1 MRTKAFVESMTKLG
15 YKVSVGDCA
24 TQVLIKTGIVSQNKV
39 AAINEKEQNKVDM
52 AFTGIGAS
60 DEAFKLI
67 MKYANTPVDKRKEE
81 KKYHIK
87 VFKHANDSYL
97 HIMVGG
103 AYEKPKL
110 DTLYSEDSLIT
121 YRIAFNT
128 EQVEQLKQREDIAID
143 WDKVVLEE
151 AN

>member
-15 YKVSVGDCA
+15 YKVSVGACA
-24 TQVLIKTGIVSQNKV
+24 TQVLIKTGFTSQNKV
-39 AAINEKEQNKVDM
+39 AAINEQEQNKVNTV
-52 AFTGIGAS
+52 FTGVRAS

-67 MKYANTPVDKRKEE
+67 MKYATTPVDKRKEE
-81 KKYHIK
+81 KKYYIK
-87 VFKHANDSYL
+87 MFKHANDSYL

-110 DTLYSEDSLIT
+110 DTLYSEDLIT

-128 EQVEQLKQREDIAID
+128 EQIEQLKQREDIAVD
-143 WDKVVLEE
+143 WDKVTLEE

>member
-1 MRTKAFVESMTKLG
+1 MRTKAFVERMNKLG
-15 YKVSVGDCA
+15 YKVSVGDCE

-81 KKYHIK
+81 KKYYIK
-87 VFKHANDSYL
+87 MFKHANDSYL

-110 DTLYSEDSLIT
+110 DTLYSEDLIT
-121 YRIAFNT
+121 YRITFNT
-128 EQVEQLKQREDIAID
+128 EQIEQLKQREDIAVD
-143 WDKVVLEE
+143 WDRVMLEE

>member
-87 VFKHANDSYL
+87 VFKLANDSYL

-128 EQVEQLKQREDIAID
+128 EQIEQLKQREDIAID
-143 WDKVVLEE
+143 WDKVTLEE

>member
-39 AAINEKEQNKVDM
+39 ATINEKEQNKVDM

-81 KKYHIK
+81 KKYYIK

-97 HIMVGG
+97 HIMVGWT
-103 AYEKPKL
+103 YDTPKL
-110 DTLYSEDSLIT
+110 DTLYSEDLIT

-128 EQVEQLKQREDIAID
+128 EQIEQLKQREDIAVD

>member
-24 TQVLIKTGIVSQNKV
+24 TQVLIKTGVVSLSKV
-39 AAINEKEQNKVDM
+39 AVISEKEQNKVDM
-52 AFTGIGAS
+52 AFTGVGAS

-67 MKYANTPVDKRKEE
+67 MKYANTPIDKRKEE
-81 KKYHIK
+81 KKYYIK

-97 HIMVGG
+97 HIMAGG

-110 DTLYSEDSLIT
+110 DTLYSEDPLIT

-128 EQVEQLKQREDIAID
+128 EQIEQLKQRKDMAID
-143 WDKVVLEE
+143 WDKVTLEE
-151 AN
+151 VD